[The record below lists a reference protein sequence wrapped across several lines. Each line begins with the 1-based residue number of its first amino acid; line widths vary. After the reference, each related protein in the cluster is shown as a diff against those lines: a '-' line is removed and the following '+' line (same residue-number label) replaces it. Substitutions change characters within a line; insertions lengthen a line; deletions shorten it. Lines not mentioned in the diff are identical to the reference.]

1 MDCRTYGWQE
11 FVPYEKC
18 THEDEVSRFYYRQ
31 GAYTALF
38 YILGSSDFHAEN
50 IIAHGE
56 YPVPIDLETLFSRN
70 LEMMKQLRVQSR
82 LALELNDSVYSTL
95 MLPLPSFEH
104 SIIDFDLSALG
115 AGQNQVSKK

>member
-1 MDCRTYGWQE
+1 
-11 FVPYEKC
+11 
-18 THEDEVSRFYYRQ
+18 
-31 GAYTALF
+31 
-38 YILGSSDFHAEN
+38 
-50 IIAHGE
+50 
-56 YPVPIDLETLFSRN
+56 
-70 LEMMKQLRVQSR
+70 MMKQLRVQSR